1 MINEVIFNKIIIFF
15 CEASLE
21 NGTGHVMRCL
31 TMANMLKKNDNKCIF
46 VTSLIS
52 KELIPQLNNF
62 EIISPDN
69 FIENPMNCDLII
81 IDNYKIDNEF
91 EKKLRNFTKKIM
103 VIDDLFNR
111 KHDCDILLDQNFGVK
126 KIFYKNLV
134 NKDCKILL
142 GTKYAILRPEF
153 LEYRRKIFHK
163 RKLTKNINNL
173 LINFGGSDVKN
184 YSLKALKMAE
194 KSSFK
199 GEINVVLGFSS
210 PNLESIKKFSKIS
223 KNKINILQ
231 QANMAQMIFEADI
244 AIAAGGSST
253 WERCCLGLPTY
264 MIKIADNQSRIF
276 EELGQKISF
285 KNFLVEVAKNY
296 NDLAKKYARYVDGKG
311 LMRTIRFLEKSGII

>member
-1 MINEVIFNKIIIFF
+1 MSNKKIIFF
-15 CEASLE
+15 CEASLKI
-21 NGTGHVMRCL
+21 GTGHVMRCL
-31 TMANMLKKNDNKCIF
+31 TITNMLKNKNYECVFISSL
-46 VTSLIS
+46 TSTN
-52 KELIPQLNNF
+52 LIPQLNNF
-62 EIISPDN
+62 TTISPDN
-69 FIENPMNCDLII
+69 FIKNPINCDLII
-81 IDNYKIDNEF
+81 IDNYKIDYNF

-111 KHDCDILLDQNFGVK
+111 KHDCDILLDQNLGVK
-126 KIFYKNLV
+126 KIFYKNLI
-134 NKDCKILL
+134 NKDCKTLL

-153 LEYRRKIFHK
+153 LEYRKKIFHK
-163 RKLTKNINNL
+163 RKLTKNINKL

-184 YSLKALKMAE
+184 YSLKALKMVE

-199 GEINVVLGFSS
+199 GEINVVLGFQC
-210 PNLESIKKFSKIS
+210 PNLESIKKLSKIS

-285 KNFLVEVAKNY
+285 ENFLIEVTKNY
-296 NDLAKKYARYVDGKG
+296 NDLAKKTARYVDGRG
-311 LMRTIRFLEKSGII
+311 LIRTIKFLEKSKII

>member
-1 MINEVIFNKIIIFF
+1 MSNKKIIFF
-15 CEASLE
+15 CEASLKI
-21 NGTGHVMRCL
+21 GTGHIMRCL
-31 TMANMLKKNDNKCIF
+31 SIANLLTKHDYECFF
-46 VTSLIS
+46 VTSPSSI
-52 KELIPQLNNF
+52 KLIPQLKNF
-62 EIISPDN
+62 KVILPDD
-69 FIENPMNCDLII
+69 FTKHPIDCDLII
-81 IDNYKIDNEF
+81 IDNYKIDYEF
-91 EKKLRNFTKKIM
+91 EKKLRKFTKKIM

-163 RKLTKNINNL
+163 RKLTRNINKL

-184 YSLKALKMAE
+184 YSLKALKMVE

-199 GEINVVLGFSS
+199 GEINVVLGFQC
-210 PNLESIKKFSKIS
+210 PNLESINKFSKIS

-285 KNFLVEVAKNY
+285 ENFLIEVTKNY
-296 NDLAKKYARYVDGKG
+296 NDLAKKNARYVDGKG
-311 LMRTIRFLEKSGII
+311 LMRTIKFLEKSGII